1 MCALVLDS
9 HPVLKVGDS
18 YFAQAC
24 SLVTHESLRW
34 GTAAGGIN
42 ASLTSSNTSNV
53 RHGLPYRS
61 LKSIL
66 TQFICLVV
74 PSHTCHQK
82 NEPDGVLDA
91 LKSILDR
98 HLDLFVFLEAKMQG
112 YNRAPLLDRLKR
124 YSQVAFLIQFVN
136 ARS

>member
-1 MCALVLDS
+1 MLDI

-18 YFAQAC
+18 YVAQAC

-74 PSHTCHQK
+74 PSHTLHKK
-82 NEPDGVLDA
+82 NASARGLGA
-91 LKSILDR
+91 LESILDP
-98 HLDLFVFLEAKMQG
+98 HLDLFVFLEA
-112 YNRAPLLDRLKR
+112 
-124 YSQVAFLIQFVN
+124 
-136 ARS
+136 